1 MKTRYFFDIRSEGN
15 LYPDEEGLELA
26 NEKAAEIEAANTLAG
41 LARHSEVMRGRLD
54 VAIEVRSTTESLFCA
69 ALIHQ
74 MNRTRH
80 RATQPKTPAS
90 VRPLLRAESTI
101 YLAIIV

>member
-15 LYPDEEGLELA
+15 LYPDEEGLELP

-41 LARHSEVMRGRLD
+41 LARDSQVMRGRLD
-54 VAIEVRSTTESLFCA
+54 VAIEVRSMTESLFCA

-80 RATQPKTPAS
+80 
-90 VRPLLRAESTI
+90 
-101 YLAIIV
+101 

>member
-26 NEKAAEIEAANTLAG
+26 NEKAAEVEAANTLAG
-41 LARHSEVMRGRLD
+41 LARNSEVMRGRLD
-54 VAIEVRSTTESLFCA
+54 VAIEVRSMTESLFCA
-69 ALIHQ
+69 ALIHR

-80 RATQPKTPAS
+80 
-90 VRPLLRAESTI
+90 
-101 YLAIIV
+101 